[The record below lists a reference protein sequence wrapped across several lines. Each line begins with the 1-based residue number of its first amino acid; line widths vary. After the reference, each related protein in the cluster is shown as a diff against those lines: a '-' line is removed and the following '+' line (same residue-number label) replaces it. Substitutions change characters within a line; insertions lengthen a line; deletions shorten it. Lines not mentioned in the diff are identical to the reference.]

1 MLRVLVDRSAVEAYS
16 AGGRGVA
23 THRGA
28 WCVSNGPWPLL
39 WPPREDPSQRPMT
52 PMHCALVHPSAGQRA
67 VKLINTGTVD
77 VKIEATAYPMAEAT
91 RPSAAELLATGPG
104 PPGAVKRP

>member
-1 MLRVLVDRSAVEAYS
+1 
-16 AGGRGVA
+16 
-23 THRGA
+23 
-28 WCVSNGPWPLL
+28 
-39 WPPREDPSQRPMT
+39 
-52 PMHCALVHPSAGQRA
+52 VHPSAGQRA

>member
-1 MLRVLVDRSAVEAYS
+1 
-16 AGGRGVA
+16 
-23 THRGA
+23 
-28 WCVSNGPWPLL
+28 
-39 WPPREDPSQRPMT
+39 MT

-104 PPGAVKRP
+104 PPGWLSALSVPHSESVHCIAPRFCMGAQGA

>member
-28 WCVSNGPWPLL
+28 WRVSNGPWPL
-39 WPPREDPSQRPMT
+39 PRPRGDPSQRSMT
-52 PMHCALVHPSAGQRA
+52 PMHCALVYPSAGQRA